1 MRRIAGLLVL
11 PLAWYAMGCAD
22 AGSGDPAPD
31 AGASERDLTTLD
43 AEPNY
48 EAVVSYLELGR
59 TKTAVEAYAASGPS
73 ASNVRGAEVEM
84 EVTVQAPALV
94 SFADGLELASEP
106 KVMPAP
112 LPIMGAGAGTM
123 LQPGVTVASIGEP
136 MQLFQPVAR
145 GNSPWPEART
155 GEYPSV
161 DRSGTGLIIGGYGGG
176 GGGHCP
182 RPGM

>member
-11 PLAWYAMGCAD
+11 PLAWYAMGCGD
-22 AGSGDPAPD
+22 AGSGDPASD
-31 AGASERDLTTLD
+31 AVNSERDLTSLES
-43 AEPNY
+43 EPDY

-59 TKTAVEAYAASGPS
+59 TQTTVEASPS
-73 ASNVRGAEVEM
+73 ASSGSGAEVEM
-84 EVTVQAPALV
+84 EVTVQAPVLV
-94 SFADGLELASEP
+94 SFADGLVLGSEP
-106 KVMPAP
+106 KVRPAP
-112 LPIMGAGAGTM
+112 LPVMGAGAGTM

-145 GNSPWPEART
+145 GNSPWPEALT

-161 DRSGTGLIIGGYGGG
+161 DRSGTGLVIGGGYGGG